1 MKKQGLINGLKQ
13 QKHVCLSVFLQ
24 FRLAGWLAEV
34 LRRWCFLWVFLLK
47 ASSSSSGVCTFLKS
61 KFLMCVHPVPRML
74 QKTSRLLGVLLMGF
88 EPRFSSVIDTKVWG
102 QIVRQNQWCL
112 LQVCRKPL
120 LAGPVCVWFP
130 WSCRHRACF
139 SNPEP
144 LEKCFHSPIF
154 SCSAWF
160 SSANQSDPHYS
171 IRHLCV
177 CVYTYTHSVEE

>member
-13 QKHVCLSVFLQ
+13 QKRVCLSVFLQ

-34 LRRWCFLWVFLLK
+34 LRWWCFLWVFLLK

-88 EPRFSSVIDTKVWG
+88 EPRFSSVLDTKVWG

-112 LQVCRKPL
+112 YRCAGNLSL
-120 LAGPVCVWFP
+120 LALSVWFP
-130 WSCRHRACF
+130 WSCRHGACF

-144 LEKCFHSPIF
+144 LGKEF
-154 SCSAWF
+154 SQPQLLLLRMVFLS
-160 SSANQSDPHYS
+160 QS
-171 IRHLCV
+171 
-177 CVYTYTHSVEE
+177 E